1 MSRILICLLFAALLQ
16 AAQQTAE
23 PPRASDAREYE
34 LATQAASAS
43 DPEARLKSLE
53 TWRKEYPETALEPQR
68 RRLEMQAYQSAGRIA
83 DAVAAAEKVLE
94 IDDDDFAAEYL
105 IASLAP
111 AVVGT
116 DPGAAE
122 KGRRAAGRL
131 LKTGIERQF
140 ETRPDGVD
148 AARWAEM
155 RRLVENRARLTLGW
169 AALQSKDLGEAERE
183 LTTLLENDPNS
194 AQASY
199 WLATALLGQ
208 KSPEKND
215 AALFALARAAAYE
228 GAGALPEND
237 RRSVGEYLRKVYASY
252 AGTEDGLDELLALAR
267 DQALPPEDMPRI
279 LSKPERE
286 AAAEEE
292 RRRENPE
299 LYAFLDLREALTS
312 ERGAAMWADFRGK
325 VSPEF
330 ALYVVA
336 GEPAQRP
343 LRLLLASE
351 SGGEVELVLELE
363 NRRRTPIAA
372 GSRIVVEGV
381 AKELATSPFQLTLN
395 GGRVL
400 SR

>member
-1 MSRILICLLFAALLQ
+1 MSRILIYLFFAVLSQ

-34 LATQAASAS
+34 LATHAAAAS
-43 DPEARLKSLE
+43 DPETRLKSLE

-68 RRLEMQAYQSAGRIA
+68 RRLEMQAYQAAGRVA
-83 DAVAAAEKVLE
+83 EAVAAAEKVLE
-94 IDDDDFAAEYL
+94 IDVDDFAAEYL

-111 AVVGT
+111 ALA
-116 DPGAAE
+116 GADSGAVE

-131 LKTGIERQF
+131 LQTGIERQF
-140 ETRPDGVD
+140 DARPDAVD

-183 LTTLLENDPNS
+183 LTTLLEDDPSS

-215 AALFALARAAAYE
+215 AALFALARAAAYA
-228 GAGALPEND
+228 GAGALPEAD
-237 RRSVGEYLRKVYASY
+237 RRSVGEYLRKVYTSY
-252 AGTEDGLDELLALAR
+252 TGTEDGLDGLLALAR
-267 DQALPPEDMPRI
+267 DQALPPKDMPRI
-279 LSKPERE
+279 LSKSERD
-286 AAAEEE
+286 AMAEEK

-299 LYAFLDLREALTS
+299 LYAFLDLRDALMS

-325 VSPEF
+325 VSPEL
-330 ALYVVA
+330 ALFVVA

-351 SGGEVELVLELE
+351 PGGEVALVLELE
-363 NRRRTPIAA
+363 KRRRTPVAA

-381 AKELATSPFQLTLN
+381 ARELETSPFRLTLE